1 MPALPNVDANA
12 KHPLL
17 PVAVLAI
24 GADGYCAAVAWR
36 EIAPDLTA
44 TPVLVAYTE
53 DGQPLDQP
61 RLVVPGDVKGA
72 RYVSSLAEL
81 RLVNLAHT

>member
-1 MPALPNVDANA
+1 METRSIRCYRSLFWQSAPTATR
-12 KHPLL
+12 
-17 PVAVLAI
+17 
-24 GADGYCAAVAWR
+24 AAVAWA

-53 DGQPLDQP
+53 DGRPLDRP
-61 RLVVPGDVKGA
+61 DSSFPGDVKGA